1 MSLSWRTCF
10 RFAVFLKP
18 RPPRCCGELMLLLLK
33 EMLGLV
39 CSRTWIP
46 QFPSNLSITKR
57 SRQLE
62 FLTSSCRNQ
71 SSRCLF
77 DLMLTMLFDPSQT
90 LLNLLPLRL
99 STRLQDSGVKADSRL
114 WWPPSKQVSSE
125 NVL

>member
-71 SSRCLF
+71 SSSCLF
-77 DLMLTMLFDPSQT
+77 DLMLTLLFDPSQT

-99 STRLQDSGVKADSRL
+99 
-114 WWPPSKQVSSE
+114 PPAAPLAFKTLASKLTPACGGHQVS
-125 NVL
+125 